1 MPYTAE
7 ISRTNPS
14 CFLFLIDQSGSM
26 QEPFGSAD
34 GAAAGGK
41 TKAEGLADAINRL
54 LQNLVI
60 KCAKSDGIR
69 DYYHVGV
76 IGYGGKGVGP
86 AFGGALKDK
95 DMVPVSEIA
104 NNPMRVEQRV
114 KKTDDGAGGIIEQ
127 KIKFPVWFDA
137 MGEGGTP
144 MCTAFI
150 TANKLLT
157 KWISEHPNCFPP
169 IVINISDGESSDM
182 DPYQAACDL
191 LSLASTDGEVLLFN
205 LHLSSSKEKAIEYP
219 SSDENL
225 PDDHSKLLYSM
236 SSLLPEYMQKML
248 SQEGLPV
255 TYYTRGFVFN
265 ADLVSV
271 IRFLDIGTRPANLR

>member
-157 KWISEHPNCFPP
+157 KWMSEHPNCFPP

-191 LSLASTDGEVLLFN
+191 LSLASTDGEVAVHALPAGWN
-205 LHLSSSKEKAIEYP
+205 TAPSAKADARMRPPQTI
-219 SSDENL
+219 
-225 PDDHSKLLYSM
+225 M
-236 SSLLPEYMQKML
+236 R
-248 SQEGLPV
+248 LPV
-255 TYYTRGFVFN
+255 QTAEWRARPVSGAAGSSCHDAVSGFQR
-265 ADLVSV
+265 APS
-271 IRFLDIGTRPANLR
+271 A